1 MDGGAD
7 GPVVGGA
14 LGERG
19 TTTLRGVAAGEMI
32 NDTGQIC
39 RN

>member
-7 GPVVGGA
+7 GLVVGGA
-14 LGERG
+14 PGERG
-19 TTTLRGVAAGEMI
+19 TTTLRGVAAGETI
-32 NDTGQIC
+32 SDTGQIY